1 MAGRGALFAIT
12 AEQREKLLAAPDDEA
27 KIEYV
32 QEEIEEAWDEA
43 HLCETDKAWHEIH
56 LALRRQDRSE
66 EGTQLPDPKGD
77 PAALAICGSRQVLE
91 DSEDYM
97 IGLVEPEE
105 VPRIAAAL
113 AAIDQSAFAALYD
126 AHCRDVEP
134 EYDDDGLEYSWHY
147 FQALRDFY
155 KAQAGNGRTVIFS
168 VDF

>member
-1 MAGRGALFAIT
+1 MAGRGVHFAIT
-12 AEQREKLLAAPDDEA
+12 AEQREKLLAASDDEA
-27 KIEYV
+27 KVEYV
-32 QEEIEEAWDEA
+32 QEEIEEAWDKA
-43 HLCETDKAWHEIH
+43 HLCETDKAWHPIH

-77 PAALAICGSRQVLE
+77 PAALAVCGSRQVLE
-91 DSEDYM
+91 ESEEYA

-105 VPRIAAAL
+105 VASIAAAL
-113 AAIDQSAFAALYD
+113 APIDLPAFKALYD
-126 AHCRDVEP
+126 TYCRDVQP
-134 EYDDDGLEYSWHY
+134 EYDDDGLEYSWEY